1 MMQNTTQIQTMPPEQ
16 MFPPSET
23 LAVAAPSETLAVAA
37 PAESVDSLSLPTPR
51 QVTELSAAVGAISW
65 LRQRQHPA
73 GTWSDFAVA
82 IGTSDA
88 WVTAYAGFALAEAA
102 SARQLPA
109 RVRRT
114 AAAGADAAA
123 DWLLANPHQDGAW
136 GYNARACPD
145 ADSTAWAIRLLA
157 ARKRAIPPEALRL
170 LDSRATDAGFTTFQS
185 SKGRWAEPTPDVT
198 AVVLLAQLDAGVIH
212 EQGLVEQW
220 RRLVAPAASPRDTW
234 KSLWWLGEAYPTAVA
249 VEAWAAG
256 GRPDLRPI
264 PVWADSPSTTFEQ
277 ALSLSVAAN
286 TFGSAADT
294 GIRRSE
300 LLAARLPDGGWAGDA
315 QLRIPS
321 QRRGEIYA
329 ATIDGRGV
337 FTTATALR
345 GLIAVTKEPTGAVPI
360 LPKSRQSLRPRPG
373 RDQAGSAYDELI
385 GDLAG
390 NVGADAGS
398 SVAVFRALTRESLAQ
413 DAPWPSNQLSS
424 LAGGLPLELSVTSGP
439 PALRYAVEVGVPTY
453 PPHLRLA
460 SGLQAVG
467 RVASSL
473 GMSEAWRE
481 ALMSV
486 HELVSPDL
494 PVREGRTFW
503 LWAGVDTRAGAS
515 TLKTYLSLH
524 APDVPGSHGRLV
536 RVLQNLGAPP
546 QSPVFDIIERL
557 ERVGFCHELGLGI
570 SPDGRIGAKVYYEL
584 KGWRPKVVAA
594 VLADAGLPAD
604 PSSICPEIPGI
615 LRESLALKQRAGIAV
630 RVRPTDGSVPEVT
643 VAAEFPPPLI
653 GAVELASRVG
663 AWLASVGDDRTT
675 HDAIAARLL
684 SGWRGDRSRKL
695 HSMFTRSRTADS
707 VTNTVYLRPAYPCP
721 GDR

>member
-1 MMQNTTQIQTMPPEQ
+1 MTQPTSQ
-16 MFPPSET
+16 FPSERMYLPSET
-23 LAVAAPSETLAVAA
+23 LAAAAQSE
-37 PAESVDSLSLPTPR
+37 PGDSLSVPTLR
-51 QVTELSAAVGAISW
+51 QAAELSAAAGAVSW
-65 LRQRQHPA
+65 LRRRQHPA

-102 SARQLPA
+102 TARQLPP

-123 DWLLANPHQDGAW
+123 NWLLANPHRDGAW

-145 ADSTAWAIRLLA
+145 ADSTAWAMRLLA
-157 ARKRAIPPEALRL
+157 ARKREVPAEALGL
-170 LDSRATDAGFTTFQS
+170 LSSRSTNAGFTTFQS
-185 SKGRWAEPTPDVT
+185 SKGQWAEPTPDVT
-198 AVVLLAQLDAGVIH
+198 AVVLLAQLDAGVIDQ
-212 EQGLVEQW
+212 ERLVEQW
-220 RRLVAPAASPRDTW
+220 VRLVAPAASGRDTW

-256 GRPDLRPI
+256 GRPDPRPI
-264 PVWADSPSTTFEQ
+264 PVWADRCSTSFEQ

-286 TFGSAADT
+286 TLGSAADT
-294 GIRRSE
+294 GIRRAE

-321 QRRGEIYA
+321 QSRGEIYA
-329 ATIDGRGV
+329 ASVDGRGV
-337 FTTATALR
+337 FTTSTALR
-345 GLIAVTKEPTGAVPI
+345 GLIAVTKDPAAGAFPVP
-360 LPKSRQSLRPRPG
+360 PKSSQSPRPRPG
-373 RDQAGSAYDELI
+373 RDQAGSAYDRLI

-390 NVGADAGS
+390 DLGADAVS
-398 SVAVFRALTRESLAQ
+398 SVAVFRALTRESLAR

-424 LAGGLPLELSVTSGP
+424 LAGGLPLELSATSGP

-467 RVASSL
+467 RVASLL
-473 GMSEAWRE
+473 GTSEAWPE
-481 ALMSV
+481 ALAAV

-515 TLKTYLSLH
+515 TLKAYLSLH
-524 APDVPGSHGRLV
+524 APHLPGSHGRLV
-536 RVLQNLGAPP
+536 RVLENLGAPP
-546 QSPVFDIIERL
+546 QSVVFEIIERL
-557 ERVGFCHELGLGI
+557 DRVGFCHELGIGI

-584 KGWRPKVVAA
+584 HGWQPKLVAA
-594 VLADAGLPAD
+594 VLADAGLPGD
-604 PSSICPEIPGI
+604 PSAICPEIPGI
-615 LRESLALKQRAGIAV
+615 LRESLAAKQRAGIAL
-630 RVRPTDGSVPEVT
+630 RVRPTDGSVSEVT

-653 GAVELASRVG
+653 GAGEFASRVG
-663 AWLASVGDDRTT
+663 DWLTSVGGDRTT
-675 HDAIAARLL
+675 HDVIVARLI
-684 SGWRGDRSRKL
+684 SGWRSEPSRKL
-695 HSMFTRSRTADS
+695 HSMFTRSRTAAS
-707 VTNTVYLRPAYPCP
+707 VTNTVYLRPAYPRP
-721 GDR
+721 AIDDRPTEHIS